1 MLIEVKVPQLSES
14 VAEATLLS
22 WHKQTGEYVNRDENL
37 VDIETDKVVL
47 ETPAPQ
53 AGVLVKIVKGDGGTV
68 TSNEIIAQIDTEGA
82 KPAAG
87 EPAKA
92 APAVSK
98 AEAKAPAGKAAPAM
112 PAAQKLATEKQV
124 DTGAIAGTGRGGR
137 VTKGDVLQAV
147 KGLEPP
153 SENEQ
158 GKPRFPPLPP
168 SSTPARPAE
177 PAVMRRAPAPAVDL
191 GDLGERPEQR
201 VPMSRLRARIAE
213 RLVQS
218 QSTAAILTTFNE
230 VNMQPV
236 MDLRNRYKDR
246 FEKEHGVKLGFMSFF
261 VKAAVYALKKFP
273 VVNASIDGSDIVY
286 HGYYDIGVA
295 VGSPRGLVVPVIRNA
310 DQLSL
315 ADIEKAIADYGKRA
329 QDGKLTLEEL
339 TGGTFSISNGG
350 VFGSM
355 LSTPIINPPQS
366 AILGIHATKDRP
378 VVENGQIVIR
388 PMNYLALSY
397 DHRIVDGREAVLSLI
412 AMKDAL
418 EDPARILLEI

>member
-112 PAAQKLATEKQV
+112 PAAQKLAAEKQV

-168 SSTPARPAE
+168 DARVTARSTTPPRYFAGLGGAGVGWTEGMPGAGGG
-177 PAVMRRAPAPAVDL
+177 AACCSTAGAAALPAP
-191 GDLGERPEQR
+191 
-201 VPMSRLRARIAE
+201 
-213 RLVQS
+213 
-218 QSTAAILTTFNE
+218 
-230 VNMQPV
+230 
-236 MDLRNRYKDR
+236 
-246 FEKEHGVKLGFMSFF
+246 GVRCSM
-261 VKAAVYALKKFP
+261 
-273 VVNASIDGSDIVY
+273 
-286 HGYYDIGVA
+286 
-295 VGSPRGLVVPVIRNA
+295 GLMATIR
-310 DQLSL
+310 
-315 ADIEKAIADYGKRA
+315 R
-329 QDGKLTLEEL
+329 
-339 TGGTFSISNGG
+339 
-350 VFGSM
+350 
-355 LSTPIINPPQS
+355 
-366 AILGIHATKDRP
+366 
-378 VVENGQIVIR
+378 
-388 PMNYLALSY
+388 
-397 DHRIVDGREAVLSLI
+397 
-412 AMKDAL
+412 
-418 EDPARILLEI
+418 